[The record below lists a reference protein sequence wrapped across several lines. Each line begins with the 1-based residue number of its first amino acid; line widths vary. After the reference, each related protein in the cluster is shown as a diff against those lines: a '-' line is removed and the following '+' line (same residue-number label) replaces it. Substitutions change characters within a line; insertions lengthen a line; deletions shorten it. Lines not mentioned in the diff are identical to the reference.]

1 MLSSLRRCAV
11 SIKQPNEV
19 LVKATMEAL
28 AKFLNG
34 QVVTQIEDYSGVWAK
49 VVSGVMVPGEGGIRG
64 FGVTITG
71 GQVAVVGD
79 DYRQQMSIET
89 FKKLFENFYTSVAV
103 QRALNAMGYQTNA
116 NIMPNKNIVIR
127 GVKGAGYIG

>member
-1 MLSSLRRCAV
+1 MSQLRRCSV
-11 SIKQPNEV
+11 NIKQANET

-28 AKFLNG
+28 AKFLGG
-34 QVVTQIEDYSGVWAK
+34 QVVTQVEDFSGRWAK
-49 VVSGVMVPGEGGIRG
+49 VVAGVMVPGAGGIRG
-64 FGVTITG
+64 FGVTLTG

-79 DYRQQMSIET
+79 DYMQPMKIES

-116 NIMPNKNIVIR
+116 NVRPNKNIVIR
-127 GVKGAGYIG
+127 GVKETGYYV

>member
-1 MLSSLRRCAV
+1 MA
-11 SIKQPNEV
+11 IKSANEA

-34 QVVTQIEDYSGVWAK
+34 QVVTQVQDASGRWAK
-49 VVSGVMVPGEGGIRG
+49 VVAGVMAPGLGGIRG
-64 FGVTITG
+64 FGVTVTD

-79 DYRQQMSIET
+79 DWQQPMKIES

-103 QRALNAMGYQTNA
+103 QRALNTMGYQTNA
-116 NIMPNKNIVIR
+116 NVMPNKNIIIR
-127 GVKGAGYIG
+127 GVKQSGIIV

>member
-1 MLSSLRRCAV
+1 MSQLRRCAV
-11 SIKQPNEV
+11 SIKQVNEA

-34 QVVTQIEDYSGVWAK
+34 QVVTQVQDASGRWAK
-49 VVSGVMVPGEGGIRG
+49 VVAGVMAPGLGGIRG
-64 FGVTITG
+64 FGVTITD

-79 DYRQQMSIET
+79 DWQQSMRIEQ

-103 QRALNAMGYQTNA
+103 QRALNTMGYQTNA
-116 NIMPNKNIVIR
+116 TVMPNKNIVIR
-127 GVKGAGYIG
+127 GAKGVGYIG